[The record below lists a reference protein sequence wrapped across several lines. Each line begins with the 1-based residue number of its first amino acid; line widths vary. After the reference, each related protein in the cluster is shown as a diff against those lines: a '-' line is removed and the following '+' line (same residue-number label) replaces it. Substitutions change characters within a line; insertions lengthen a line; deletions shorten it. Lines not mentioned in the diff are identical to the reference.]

1 MSMESL
7 AAILPQ
13 LMQQMGLEDAA
24 RGWRAVE
31 TWPEVAGERI
41 ARHSRA
47 TSFRDGTLTVEVDG
61 SAWMHELGFLKR
73 ELVLRLDQHAGA
85 GVVRDVR
92 LVLARGRSLR

>member
-1 MSMESL
+1 MESL
-7 AAILPQ
+7 AVILPG
-13 LMQQMGLEDAA
+13 LMRHMGLEEAA
-24 RGWRAVE
+24 RGWRAVDL
-31 TWPEVAGERI
+31 WPEVAGERI

-47 TSFRDGTLTVEVDG
+47 TSFRDGTLTVEVEG

-73 ELVLRLDQHAGA
+73 EIVRRLDQHAGE